1 MPQSVPPVATLSY
14 TDRRAWLAEYFDRTA
29 SSAWA
34 TLTSD
39 APVSGIRRL
48 VREGR
53 ERMGATLLAWLPD
66 DLSGAR
72 VLDAGCGPGVL
83 ALAMARRGADVVGV
97 DLAESLLDVAR
108 ARAAQE
114 TLGGSVEWRAGD
126 MLDPSLGTFDY
137 VVAMDSLIH
146 YALPDMLAAVSQ
158 LATRSTHGIVATFA
172 PRTPLLAVMHA
183 VGKRFP
189 RRDRAPSIEP
199 VSTSA
204 FRAGF
209 DAHPALQDWRMART
223 SRVSSGFYTSQAMEL
238 RRASAVPR
246 SGMNAGAVPYI
257 ALAGGKE

>member
-1 MPQSVPPVATLSY
+1 MPSSASPESTLSY

-29 SSAWA
+29 SNAWT

-53 ERMGATLLAWLPD
+53 ERMGATLLSWLPE

-83 ALAMARRGADVVGV
+83 SIALARRGAHVVGV

-108 ARAAQE
+108 ARVAGE
-114 TLGGSVEWRAGD
+114 SFRGSVEWRAGD
-126 MLDPSLGTFDY
+126 MLDPALGPFDF

-146 YALPDMLAAVSQ
+146 YALPDMLAAVSA
-158 LATRSTHGIVATFA
+158 LAARTQEGIVATFA
-172 PRTPLLAVMHA
+172 PRTPLLTVMHA

-199 VSTSA
+199 VSTSD
-204 FRAGF
+204 FHAGF
-209 DAHPALQDWRMART
+209 DAHPALSAWRVART
-223 SRVSSGFYTSQAMEL
+223 ARVSSGFYTSQALEL
-238 RRASAVPR
+238 RRAPAPTHPAV
-246 SGMNAGAVPYI
+246 GDVALPYI
-257 ALAGGKE
+257 VPAGGME

>member
-1 MPQSVPPVATLSY
+1 MQSHVTSEATVSY
-14 TDRRAWLAEYFDRTA
+14 TKRRAWLAEYFDRTA
-29 SSAWA
+29 SSAWT

-53 ERMGATLLAWLPD
+53 ERMGATLLSWLPG

-83 ALAMARRGADVVGV
+83 SIALAQRGAKVVGV

-108 ARAAQE
+108 ARASREALDGAIE
-114 TLGGSVEWRAGD
+114 FRTGD
-126 MLDPSLGTFDY
+126 MLDPALGTFDF

-158 LATRSTHGIVATFA
+158 LAARTTHGIVATFA
-172 PRTPLLAVMHA
+172 PRTPMLSVMHA

-199 VSTSA
+199 VAPSE
-204 FRAGF
+204 FHAGF
-209 DAHPALQDWRMART
+209 DAAPALRAWRLART
-223 SRVSSGFYTSQAMEL
+223 SRVSSGFYTSQALEL
-238 RRASAVPR
+238 RRASAPAR
-246 SGMNAGAVPYI
+246 PPSGDVAVPYNVP
-257 ALAGGKE
+257 AGGME